1 METED
6 DSLKLNVKPRLP
18 GDDEEEKIKFVS
30 MIDQKPIKPSYLELV
45 PMKDFTRKEQKAN
58 KATKESRDNNK

>member
-1 METED
+1 MT
-6 DSLKLNVKPRLP
+6 
-18 GDDEEEKIKFVS
+18 DDEEEKIKFVS